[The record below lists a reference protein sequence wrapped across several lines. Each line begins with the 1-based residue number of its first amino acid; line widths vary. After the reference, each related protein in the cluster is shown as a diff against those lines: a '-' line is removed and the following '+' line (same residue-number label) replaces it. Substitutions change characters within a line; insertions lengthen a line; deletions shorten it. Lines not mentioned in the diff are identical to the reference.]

1 MSFNNFKSTTIRG
14 SFNNSD
20 HTDGSVLASAT
31 FQRGLTS
38 SELIITNGLLNSN
51 YNSIFNNNPYDVL
64 QSQSGGYFY
73 SGSFTEIPIVNL
85 PSNPII
91 GTTYTFYNA
100 GTFTVLIQCPPNSGF
115 ESAGQII
122 HNGLNPPGCILFQ
135 GSNITLYF
143 RGAWVCVAGFSYMP
157 ARLNLENT
165 YPLLQTFNNINING
179 VLNLP
184 NNSINDINLS
194 SNVALKNTNN
204 TFTQINRYNS
214 TSHFN
219 ASVIFGPTVGAAKMN
234 IESTSGNVSTDGQ
247 ISCSRLIA
255 PQLSFS
261 NNSIIDDYLS
271 SNVVLKNTNNTF
283 TQINRFN
290 STSHFNASVIFGP
303 TLGSAKMN
311 IESTSGNISTIG
323 NISCGSINAGQLLF
337 SNNSILDSYLS
348 PNVVLSSDLN
358 ALLSSYNY
366 LTTGDQDITGVK
378 TFLNTIVASEN
389 VTCGLSAMAQD
400 NIASSLI
407 IGTIVRSR
415 FTSFITREKNEHPSI
430 NQLGFRQ
437 YVSEYYSNVFSP
449 VNQYTTEITVPA
461 GLHLF
466 SISQVIINTST
477 TTATTITS
485 RTLAITTFNSPSL
498 LFSLPMY
505 TNNTFNTTLIPI
517 GKSLMISTTYTIYED
532 ETKTYYLGSNCT
544 GSGGVT
550 NQELFFQSTRIG

>member
-20 HTDGSVLASAT
+20 HADGSVLASAT

-38 SELIITNGLLNSN
+38 SELITTNGLLNSN

-157 ARLNLENT
+157 ARLSLENN

-234 IESTSGNVSTDGQ
+234 FESTSGNVSTDGQ

-389 VTCGLSAMAQD
+389 VSCGLSAMSQD

-437 YVSEYYSNVFSP
+437 YVSEYYLNLIEFDAARLIVCLNSLSN
-449 VNQYTTEITVPA
+449 
-461 GLHLF
+461 
-466 SISQVIINTST
+466 
-477 TTATTITS
+477 
-485 RTLAITTFNSPSL
+485 
-498 LFSLPMY
+498 
-505 TNNTFNTTLIPI
+505 
-517 GKSLMISTTYTIYED
+517 
-532 ETKTYYLGSNCT
+532 
-544 GSGGVT
+544 
-550 NQELFFQSTRIG
+550 

>member
-1 MSFNNFKSTTIRG
+1 MLFNNFKSTTIRG

-20 HTDGSVLASAT
+20 HADGSILASAT

-38 SELIITNGLLNSN
+38 SGLITTNGLLNSN
-51 YNSIFNNNPYDVL
+51 YNSIFNNNPYDIL

-73 SGSFTEIPIVNL
+73 AGSFTEIPVINL

-165 YPLLQTFNNINING
+165 YPLPQTFNNINING

-184 NNSINDINLS
+184 NNSIIDTYLS

-204 TFTQINRYNS
+204 TFTQVNRFNS
-214 TSHFN
+214 ESYFN
-219 ASVIFGPTVGAAKMN
+219 ASVIFGPISGAAKIN
-234 IESTSGNVSTDGQ
+234 IDSFSGNITTDGE

-255 PQLSFS
+255 PQISFS
-261 NNSIIDDYLS
+261 NNSILDDYLS

-303 TLGSAKMN
+303 VVGAAKIN
-311 IESTSGNISTIG
+311 IDSISGNIATIG
-323 NISCGSINAGQLLF
+323 EISCGHISAANLSF
-337 SNNSILDSYLS
+337 SNNSILDTYLS

-389 VTCGLSAMAQD
+389 VSCGLSAMSQD

-437 YVSEYYSNVFSP
+437 YVSEYYPNAFSP

-485 RTLAITTFNSPSL
+485 RTLALTTFNSPAL
-498 LFSLPMY
+498 LFSYPMY

-532 ETKTYYLGSNCT
+532 ESKTYYLGSSCVGT
-544 GSGGVT
+544 GGVT

>member
-20 HTDGSVLASAT
+20 HADGSILASAT

-38 SELIITNGLLNSN
+38 SALITTNGLLNSN
-51 YNSIFNNNPYDVL
+51 YNSIFGNNSFNVL

-73 SGSFTEIPIVNL
+73 SGSFSQIPIVNL
-85 PSNPII
+85 PLNPTV

-100 GTFTVLIQCPPNSGF
+100 GTFTVLIQCPLGNGF
-115 ESAGQII
+115 ESAGQIVQ
-122 HNGLNPPGCILFQ
+122 NGLSPPACILFQ

-143 RGAWVCVAGFSYMP
+143 RGSWVCVAGFSYMP
-157 ARLNLENT
+157 ARLQLSNT
-165 YPLLQTFNNINING
+165 FAALQTFNNINING

-184 NNSINDINLS
+184 NNSILDGYLS
-194 SNVALKNTNN
+194 SNVVIKNTNN
-204 TFTQINRYNS
+204 TFTQVNRFNS
-214 TSHFN
+214 ISHFN
-219 ASVIFGPTVGAAKMN
+219 ASVVFGPISGVAKMN
-234 IESTSGNVSTDGQ
+234 IDSFSGNVTTDGE

-261 NNSIIDDYLS
+261 NNSILDGYLS
-271 SNVVLKNTNNTF
+271 SNVVIKNTNNTF

-303 TLGSAKMN
+303 IAGTAKMN
-311 IESTSGNISTIG
+311 IDAFSGNVTTDG
-323 NISCGSINAGQLLF
+323 EISCSRISAAQLSF
-337 SNNSILDSYLS
+337 SNNSILDTYLS

-366 LTTGDQDITGVK
+366 LTTGDQNITGVK
-378 TFLNTIVASEN
+378 TFLNTIIASEN
-389 VTCGLSAMAQD
+389 VSCGSSVITQD
-400 NIASSLI
+400 NIASPFI
-407 IGTIVRSR
+407 IATIVRSR

-437 YVSEYYSNVFSP
+437 YVSEYYLNVFSP
-449 VNQYTTEITVPA
+449 VNQYTTEITVPP

-485 RTLAITTFNSPSL
+485 RTLALTTFNSPAL
-498 LFSLPMY
+498 LFSYPMY

-532 ETKTYYLGSNCT
+532 ESKTYYLGSSCV